1 MIGQKFPR
9 RLAVLVL
16 AAAVLTS
23 LLSPS
28 TMAQTATSSVRGTL
42 TDAQGAAVA
51 GASITLTSTE
61 TNAVRTQTTNE
72 NGTFA
77 FDLISPG
84 AYRLEAEGSGFKK
97 AVITDVRALVAKP
110 TEVNVQLEIGTVAES
125 VTVSSG
131 TGEVLLNTQDASLG
145 NNFES
150 QQITQLPLESRNVVQ
165 LLSLQPGVTPDG
177 YVTGSRADQA
187 NITLDGVDVNEQQR
201 GIDPLNDEAFASVLR
216 VTPDSIQEFRVT
228 TTNANATQGRS
239 SGLKSLWSP
248 KAEPTSSAALFM
260 SFTATP

>member
-1 MIGQKFPR
+1 M
-9 RLAVLVL
+9 
-16 AAAVLTS
+16 
-23 LLSPS
+23 
-28 TMAQTATSSVRGTL
+28 
-42 TDAQGAAVA
+42 
-51 GASITLTSTE
+51 
-61 TNAVRTQTTNE
+61 
-72 NGTFA
+72 
-77 FDLISPG
+77 
-84 AYRLEAEGSGFKK
+84 
-97 AVITDVRALVAKP
+97 
-110 TEVNVQLEIGTVAES
+110 QLEIGTVAEI

-239 SGLKSLWSP
+239 SGAQVALITKSGTNEFHGSLYEFHRNTVTSANDFFNNRAGRFVATDP
-248 KAEPTSSAALFM
+248 QVLLESTASAIKKCRVQNYCATSSVVVWAVRSLRIAPFSFM
-260 SFTATP
+260 LTKVDATLVNKA